1 MAICPECYSD
11 KPRITPLL
19 QVQHCLQDHRQ
30 YICSRCGRIICA
42 EVDELGKYRARF
54 PFKTL
59 QIAKYYLRA
68 AEVIHKSVCEIYEL
82 QDTFGRTVYRIFKDR
97 TDLETYLEK
106 NPNRQLAKKN
116 AVYVSPVYKSCGPDQ
131 LRYLKPDEI
140 QQYLAE
146 KGVK

>member
-1 MAICPECYSD
+1 MAMCSECYSD

-19 QVQHCLQDHRQ
+19 QAEHCLQDHRQ
-30 YICSRCGRIICA
+30 YICSTCGRIICA

-68 AEVIHKSVCEIYEL
+68 AEVIHRSTCEIYEL
-82 QDTFGRTVYRIFKDR
+82 KDTFGRIVYRIFKDR
-97 TDLETYLEK
+97 ADLEAYLAK
-106 NPNRQLAKKN
+106 NPNRELAQN
-116 AVYVSPVYKSCGPDQ
+116 RAVYVSPVYRGCEPDQ

-140 QQYLAE
+140 QEYLAQ
-146 KGVK
+146 KGIK